1 MFCYDYVCMIQA
13 NRLSLDADVRD
24 IVDQVV
30 EELVNHVAHDIRN
43 YAFAIGLQ
51 AELGARHA
59 ADPLAARSHFEAV
72 SRQLDK
78 LKSYLEHLLLFG
90 RPFKPQPVV
99 LEPVALLQETA
110 QYVSA
115 RLANEGPPPV
125 IEVVAQGDTGR
136 VVWDRHGM
144 HAAFAALLDNA
155 LRSAPAPPPV
165 HVIVEPAGEQVRIT
179 VRDEGCGMD
188 AATLAALSQPMAV
201 RRPGGAGLGLAI
213 ARKMVR
219 AQGGQLSI
227 TSGPGGTTVCLEIPR
242 EPIAQG

>member
-1 MFCYDYVCMIQA
+1 MAETNNSALA
-13 NRLSLDADVRD
+13 NETSEAVHQ
-24 IVDQVV
+24 IV
-30 EELVNHVAHDIRN
+30 ERLVNEIAHDIRN
-43 YAFAIGLQ
+43 FAHAIGLQ

-78 LKSYLEHLLLFG
+78 LKGYLEHLLLFG
-90 RPFKPQPVV
+90 RPFQPQPVA
-99 LEPVALLQETA
+99 LEPVALLRETA
-110 QYVSA
+110 QQVSA
-115 RLANEGPPPV
+115 RLSPEGPPPV
-125 IEVVAQGDTGR
+125 IEVVAQGDTGPA
-136 VVWDRHGM
+136 VWDRRGM

-165 HVIVEPAGEQVRIT
+165 HVVVEPAGEQVRVT

-201 RRPGGAGLGLAI
+201 RRPGGAGLGLAV
-213 ARKMVR
+213 ARKIIR
-219 AQGGQLSI
+219 AHGGQLSI

-242 EPIAQG
+242 EPIARG